1 MATKSR
7 MKRRALR
14 NPKRARGGGSN
25 WFNLTISIIVVVGVA
40 LVLISRQPGGSAGS
54 VGPKLSGKGGQPD
67 HWHAAIGI
75 NICGE
80 WQPGPLWPNAQLFR
94 VGTST
99 YAGMHTHTLSDDS
112 PDGIIHMEP
121 QASADAGRNATVGQF
136 MKSGG
141 WKLSSDS
148 MELWAGKDGAAIK
161 HKNGEK
167 CTGKFNGKKAEL
179 RWALGSYTSG
189 KKTQLVERN
198 GNPSSL
204 KLYNDNV
211 VAIYFV
217 PADTKLDS
225 LGAVPSEKNVVGA
238 TNREGMPGSATSTTV
253 AGATSTSG
261 TTGTTVAGGSS
272 TTVAT
277 ATTVAAAPTTTT
289 K

>member
-1 MATKSR
+1 

-25 WFNLTISIIVVVGVA
+25 WFNLTVSIIVVVGVA

-54 VGPKLSGKGGQPD
+54 VGPKLNSKGGQPD
-67 HWHAAIGI
+67 HWHAAIGV

-80 WQPGPLWPNAQLFR
+80 WQQGPLWPNAQLQR
-94 VGTST
+94 VGTAT
-99 YAGMHTHTLSDDS
+99 YAGMHTHTLSDGS

-121 QASADAGRNATVGQF
+121 QATADAGRNATVGQF

-141 WKLSSDS
+141 WKLSASS
-148 MELWAGKDGAAIK
+148 MQLWPNKAGAVIE
-161 HKNGEK
+161 HKNGQQ
-167 CTGKFNGKKAEL
+167 CTGKFAGKKAEV

-189 KKTQLVERN
+189 KKTQLTERN

-225 LGAVPSEKNVVGA
+225 LGAVPSEKNLVGA
-238 TNREGMPGSATSTTV
+238 TNREGMPGSGTSTTV
-253 AGATSTSG
+253 AGGTST
-261 TTGTTVAGGSS
+261 TTATATTVAGGSS
-272 TTVAT
+272 TTG
-277 ATTVAAAPTTTT
+277 AAPTTTPTAPSTTT